1 MSAEWAEWSAQQIIS
16 ISLRKMKKFIRY
28 LKLKR
33 RHSLDHEEHMKK
45 KQRYEVDY
53 NLEPFAGLTP
63 EYMEMSEWGGK
74 KAF

>member
-1 MSAEWAEWSAQQIIS
+1 M
-16 ISLRKMKKFIRY
+16 
-28 LKLKR
+28 KLKR
-33 RHSLDHEEHMKK
+33 RRSLDHEEHMKK

-63 EYMEMSEWGGK
+63 EYMEMSEWGGM

>member
-1 MSAEWAEWSAQQIIS
+1 M
-16 ISLRKMKKFIRY
+16 
-28 LKLKR
+28 KLKR
-33 RHSLDHEEHMKK
+33 RRSLDHEEHMKK

-74 KAF
+74 KAFETIIILIGMESGGFSTVDLVDSGYEA

>member
-1 MSAEWAEWSAQQIIS
+1 M
-16 ISLRKMKKFIRY
+16 
-28 LKLKR
+28 KLKR
-33 RHSLDHEEHMKK
+33 RRSLDHEEHMKK

-74 KAF
+74 KALETIIILIGMESRGFSTVDLVDSGYEA